1 MPIPSHRVAN
11 SAMKVFALPHVVKAF
26 LFDIDG
32 TLYTSDEYVAEQVD
46 VQLRHLARV
55 RGIGADE
62 VRDMVAAYR
71 AKWSADHGGAKISLG
86 NTLVAFGVS
95 IEESVAWRNELL
107 HPEDYLTPDDDLTSA
122 LERLAT
128 SYKLVCVTNNPVQA
142 ARRTLRA
149 VGIEDYFCAVVGLD
163 TCFKSKP
170 AKELLTIACQKAACL
185 AHECVAVGDRY
196 DIDLDLPLKMG
207 MGAVLVAGAEDV
219 VSLCQMFV

>member
-1 MPIPSHRVAN
+1 MPDH
-11 SAMKVFALPHVVKAF
+11 VKAF

-55 RGIGADE
+55 RGISADE
-62 VRDMVAAYR
+62 ARAMVAAYR
-71 AKWSADHGGAKISLG
+71 QQWSAEHGGAKISLG

-95 IEESVAWRNELL
+95 IQESVAWRNELL
-107 HPEDYLTPDDDLTSA
+107 RPEDYLAPNDDLTAA
-122 LERLAT
+122 LAKLAS

-149 VGIEDYFCAVVGLD
+149 VGIEGLFCAVVGLD

-170 AKELLTIACQKAACL
+170 SEQLLTIACQKAACL
-185 AHECVAVGDRY
+185 PSECVAVGDRY
-196 DIDLDLPLKMG
+196 DIDLALPLKLG
-207 MGAVLVAGAEDV
+207 MGAVLVSGAEDV
-219 VSLCQMFV
+219 VALCQLFV

>member
-1 MPIPSHRVAN
+1 MPDH
-11 SAMKVFALPHVVKAF
+11 VKAF

-55 RGIGADE
+55 RGITADE
-62 VRDMVAAYR
+62 ARAMVATYR
-71 AKWSADHGGAKISLG
+71 SKWSAEHGGAKISLG

-107 HPEDYLTPDDDLTSA
+107 RPEDYLAPDQKLTSA
-122 LERLAT
+122 LERLSL
-128 SYKLVCVTNNPVQA
+128 SYKLVCVTNNPVKA

-149 VGIEDYFCAVVGLD
+149 VGIEGLFCAVVGLD

-170 AKELLTIACQKAACL
+170 AKELLTIACQRAGCL
-185 AHECVAVGDRY
+185 PSECVAVGDRY
-196 DIDLDLPLKMG
+196 DIDLALPLKMG

-219 VSLCQMFV
+219 VALCQMFV